1 MSKRKAPVAA
11 AKKASSNAPSNA
23 SSASREECA
32 CECQPVDLQRLR
44 ELAEIATEF
53 DLAELELDACGGVR
67 VVRRAAGAPAFAAAP
82 LPPPPI
88 HVVAP
93 PEKVAKPAEAGTL
106 ITSPFVGTFYRAP
119 SPEAPA
125 FADVGQSVRKGQVV
139 CIVEAM
145 KLMNEIE
152 SEFDGKILEILV
164 KNAEHVE
171 YGQPLFRI
179 EKA

>member
-1 MSKRKAPVAA
+1 MSKRKAPAA
-11 AKKASSNAPSNA
+11 GAKKASPP
-23 SSASREECA
+23 SREASA
-32 CECQPVDLQRLR
+32 CDCRPADLDRVR
-44 ELAEIATEF
+44 ELAELATEF

-67 VVRRAAGAPAFAAAP
+67 VVRRSGGEPAPAALP
-82 LPPPPI
+82 LPPPP
-88 HVVAP
+88 VVHAAP
-93 PEKVAKPAEAGTL
+93 PAEKAAKPVESGAL
-106 ITSPFVGTFYRAP
+106 VTSPFVGTFYRAP
-119 SPEAPA
+119 SPEAPPFVEA
-125 FADVGQSVRKGQVV
+125 GQTVRKGQVV

-152 SEFDGKILEILV
+152 SEFDGKVLEILV